1 MEKWHNLQDHHLKKL
16 KTLDNFLIQQIIGAH
31 SKVPVELLFLETSS
45 IPIDFV
51 FTNRQLNYL
60 HTILNTKDNEL
71 TKNIYMAQNK
81 TMKGDWAQKVGEDIT
96 RVQLDMDENNIKN
109 MNKIFFFN
117 LVSRK
122 VKTATFCSLKET
134 QSSHIKVSANQYT
147 IFVTLPYPMPQDI
160 TFEESSTIF
169 NIRANTLNGFKS
181 CFPSLY

>member
-16 KTLDNFLIQQIIGAH
+16 KTLYNFLIQQIIGAH
-31 SKVPVELLFLETSS
+31 SKVPVELLFLETSA

-51 FTNRQLNYL
+51 FTSRQLNYL

-109 MNKIFFFN
+109 MNKIFF
-117 LVSRK
+117 L
-122 VKTATFCSLKET
+122 T
-134 QSSHIKVSANQYT
+134 
-147 IFVTLPYPMPQDI
+147 
-160 TFEESSTIF
+160 
-169 NIRANTLNGFKS
+169 
-181 CFPSLY
+181 